1 MFSKIP
7 AQRIEQNKIK
17 ECVSTSDTSFQLL
30 SDVIDFSFQQVKI
43 YLRL

>member
-17 ECVSTSDTSFQLL
+17 EWVSTSDTSFQLL